1 MATVGMLGPVRRRA
15 RFLYLV
21 VLALFICSAVAGV
34 QAQGRTVVLARVEG
48 AIDPVTARYVAAA
61 IQSAEERGAAAVVL
75 EMDTP
80 GGLDTSMRTIV
91 QAMTRTPL
99 PVIVYVGP
107 SGARAASAGVF
118 IAYAADV
125 VAMAPSTNIGAA
137 HPVSLSGDMGDI
149 EEQKVI
155 SDAVAYVRSL
165 AQATGRNAD
174 WGADAVRQSVSAT
187 AEEALQLHVSDLT
200 ARDPRDLLTQL
211 DGRTITKQGHATTL
225 DTRAA
230 AIVEIDMSLPEQIV
244 HLLVNPAIAYLL
256 LAVAV
261 WAVIAELSAPGI
273 TVPGI
278 IGLVCLVLFAVS
290 ASILPI
296 NWAGAVLILSSIAF
310 FVVDIKAPSHGILT
324 AGGVATFVV
333 GSLLL
338 FRPMTPF
345 LPLSLPQ
352 PEVWQ
357 APLWLIALVAGI
369 TAAIFIFALAMGI
382 RAQKL
387 APALGKPALLGAKG
401 YIASVDEEGSTAQ
414 IRGELWT
421 VRPDEAEPPLQ
432 KGDLVQVVGVEGL
445 TLIVR
450 HK

>member
-333 GSLLL
+333 G
-338 FRPMTPF
+338 
-345 LPLSLPQ
+345 
-352 PEVWQ
+352 
-357 APLWLIALVAGI
+357 
-369 TAAIFIFALAMGI
+369 
-382 RAQKL
+382 
-387 APALGKPALLGAKG
+387 
-401 YIASVDEEGSTAQ
+401 
-414 IRGELWT
+414 
-421 VRPDEAEPPLQ
+421 
-432 KGDLVQVVGVEGL
+432 
-445 TLIVR
+445 
-450 HK
+450 